1 MEKQE
6 DKKKK
11 VFRKV
16 EIIALSV
23 VVLVYV
29 FCLVMEL
36 AAPDLAFSQWMK
48 NVWDVKATLLSLK
61 DQVPIIIKDLLYIVI
76 IYAVCKLLRIFF
88 HKRMEKNNRK
98 KTIYTLLDGF
108 IKYACAIAIIIFIL
122 NAVGV
127 DTAAVLASVGV
138 LTLVVGLGAQ
148 PLIADIIAGIFII
161 FENEYNVGEIISVN
175 DFRGTVIEIGIRS
188 TKILDLAGNIKIVNN
203 SDIKDVINLS
213 RELSLAVVH
222 CDFPYDVPVELIEN
236 LIEKELPK
244 MAKEIPGIVEGPF
257 YKGIS
262 EYKDSN
268 CTLMLLAR
276 CKENDRFQIERDI
289 NRMYR
294 AMLVRN
300 GIDIAYPQ
308 VVLNYAEKKDYD
320 ESNQKKANKFVD
332 KQREMAQNYEEQ
344 EQ

>member
-1 MEKQE
+1 M
-6 DKKKK
+6 
-11 VFRKV
+11 
-16 EIIALSV
+16 
-23 VVLVYV
+23 
-29 FCLVMEL
+29 
-36 AAPDLAFSQWMK
+36 
-48 NVWDVKATLLSLK
+48 
-61 DQVPIIIKDLLYIVI
+61 
-76 IYAVCKLLRIFF
+76 
-88 HKRMEKNNRK
+88 
-98 KTIYTLLDGF
+98 
-108 IKYACAIAIIIFIL
+108 
-122 NAVGV
+122 
-127 DTAAVLASVGV
+127 
-138 LTLVVGLGAQ
+138 TLVVGLGAQ

>member
-98 KTIYTLLDGF
+98 KQF
-108 IKYACAIAIIIFIL
+108 IHY
-122 NAVGV
+122 
-127 DTAAVLASVGV
+127 
-138 LTLVVGLGAQ
+138 
-148 PLIADIIAGIFII
+148 
-161 FENEYNVGEIISVN
+161 
-175 DFRGTVIEIGIRS
+175 
-188 TKILDLAGNIKIVNN
+188 
-203 SDIKDVINLS
+203 
-213 RELSLAVVH
+213 
-222 CDFPYDVPVELIEN
+222 
-236 LIEKELPK
+236 
-244 MAKEIPGIVEGPF
+244 
-257 YKGIS
+257 
-262 EYKDSN
+262 
-268 CTLMLLAR
+268 
-276 CKENDRFQIERDI
+276 
-289 NRMYR
+289 
-294 AMLVRN
+294 
-300 GIDIAYPQ
+300 
-308 VVLNYAEKKDYD
+308 
-320 ESNQKKANKFVD
+320 
-332 KQREMAQNYEEQ
+332 
-344 EQ
+344 